1 MKVYYSLYS
10 SQTTHST
17 RVGTRKRKR
26 QGGEQVPESEEETKE
41 EVVGRGGEEE
51 EGEDRK
57 VLQWPV
63 NVLTARGL
71 EGSLVAVKE
80 RDDDSQQLA
89 CKMFGLV

>member
-1 MKVYYSLYS
+1 M
-10 SQTTHST
+10 
-17 RVGTRKRKR
+17 
-26 QGGEQVPESEEETKE
+26 PESEEETKE

>member
-1 MKVYYSLYS
+1 MKVYYSRYS

-41 EVVGRGGEEE
+41 EVVGRGGGEEE
-51 EGEDRK
+51 EDRK